1 MPIGAMTM
9 ILANVGLQI
18 YNNWCGSRQNKQ
30 LQQKREE
37 YERAAREHNTQRMWQ
52 LMREG
57 QEMTRQ
63 LEEER
68 HQQRLEELKNDVGN
82 LLQKLAYSATINNWP
97 LSVLPI
103 VMKNQALGNLLANQE
118 EHIAMH
124 CILTPSNYQEF
135 NKVVFPRLEEK
146 LDEYCNQYW
155 SVLTDHPVL
164 FYSGA
169 WRSGQAPTEVQI
181 DSMRSALG
189 NLPTLLITPFFRP
202 SDGRL
207 IFQLRIWGVGTLN
220 DGFND
225 FSELEPTE
233 FQRTYTDKDDYANG
247 DGVLD
252 EIIEDVI
259 PYLQCV
265 IGYITDTYFWSSEG
279 LSPCLPK
286 LLTNGTINTDG
297 MKYLVN
303 NSQEYYERLLLT
315 CNENEQE
322 LFSDS
327 KDLDL
332 CEGTSCFWNDELK
345 IEKLENIFIS
355 YCSKHTGRDFH
366 SMKECLNLE
375 NFTKEDLPFIR
386 KFRKV
391 YNLERCGNELD
402 EIQSVLESVD
412 FDYSILEATDIP
424 YLEKL
429 AEDGN
434 AVAMFR
440 LGEMYEFSIMP
451 INHYNKQLSET
462 FYNQSLEKK
471 FILARV
477 YEILNEDRL
486 SHSSLQY
493 LKDNFHILEFLS
505 EKGVTM
511 SVIRL
516 SQLYYLGYACQQD
529 KKKARTVL
537 ESIDYPDHPYY
548 YYWAAKLLI
557 DLYGKSESRSIEYH
571 LRKSA
576 DMGYVVAQS
585 TLASL
590 FRDGSL
596 LPEDPQ
602 QSFEYAKKAA
612 QQGSITDTTTVGYY
626 YMIGYGTSKSLK
638 NAKFLLDISAKAG
651 DKKAINLLGNF

>member
-68 HQQRLEELKNDVGN
+68 HRQRLEELKNDVGN

-135 NKVVFPRLEEK
+135 NKVVFPRIEEK

-233 FQRTYTDKDDYANG
+233 FQRTYTDNNDYANG
-247 DGVLD
+247 DGLLD
-252 EIIEDVI
+252 EIIEDII

-265 IGYITDTYFWSSEG
+265 IGYIADSYFWSSEG
-279 LSPCLPK
+279 LCPCLPK

-391 YNLERCGNELD
+391 YNLERYDNELD

-434 AVAMFR
+434 AAAMFR
-440 LGEMYEFSIMP
+440 LGEIYEYSIG
-451 INHYNKQLSET
+451 IKWNKELSEKYYLKSEHLR
-462 FYNQSLEKK
+462 FLLAILRNHFDIYLEYKDALDYMINLGVVQSIIPYIKWLCNNEKIAK
-471 FILARV
+471 ALD
-477 YEILNEDRL
+477 ILNETESIHPALLFLKAFLLLKTKGDVNTIENALRMSADKGYIKAQEL
-486 SHSSLQY
+486 LCELY
-493 LKDNFHILEFLS
+493 LKGNIIKENPNKHAYYAEQAMLQGSPYGTFSMALCYL
-505 EKGVTM
+505 KGYGLQK
-511 SVIRL
+511 S
-516 SQLYYLGYACQQD
+516 S
-529 KKKARTVL
+529 KAAL
-537 ESIDYPDHPYY
+537 M
-548 YYWAAKLLI
+548 LI
-557 DLYGKSESRSIEYH
+557 DRAENLGW
-571 LRKSA
+571 
-576 DMGYVVAQS
+576 
-585 TLASL
+585 
-590 FRDGSL
+590 
-596 LPEDPQ
+596 PE
-602 QSFEYAKKAA
+602 
-612 QQGSITDTTTVGYY
+612 
-626 YMIGYGTSKSLK
+626 
-638 NAKFLLDISAKAG
+638 
-651 DKKAINLLGNF
+651 AIKIKNLLTNV

>member
-68 HQQRLEELKNDVGN
+68 HQQRLEELKKDVGN

-135 NKVVFPRLEEK
+135 NKVVFSRIEEK

-207 IFQLRIWGVGTLN
+207 IFQLRVWGVGTLN
-220 DGFND
+220 NGFND

-233 FQRTYTDKDDYANG
+233 FQRTYTDNDDYANG
-247 DGVLD
+247 DGLLD

-265 IGYITDTYFWSSEG
+265 IGYIADSYFWSSEG
-279 LSPCLPK
+279 LCPCLPK

-303 NSQEYYERLLLT
+303 NSQEFYERLLLT
-315 CNENEQE
+315 YNENEQE

-355 YCSKHTGRDFH
+355 YCSKHIGRDFH

-391 YNLERCGNELD
+391 YNLEKYGNKLD

-434 AVAMFR
+434 AAAMFR
-440 LGEMYEFSIMP
+440 LGEIYEYSIGTIFDSDKSMSY
-451 INHYNKQLSET
+451 YNESSNFILTKVYNLIKEEKEEIDSNDIESLKQL
-462 FYNQSLEKK
+462 YSLNVTQAVLYGAILQYKSIYK
-471 FILARV
+471 FDSKNIL
-477 YEILNEDRL
+477 EIL
-486 SHSSLQY
+486 
-493 LKDNFHILEFLS
+493 
-505 EKGVTM
+505 
-511 SVIRL
+511 
-516 SQLYYLGYACQQD
+516 D
-529 KKKARTVL
+529 KI
-537 ESIDYPDHPYY
+537 EYSNHPYA
-548 YYWAAKLLI
+548 YYWAAKLIRKQYDKKYLASYVE
-557 DLYGKSESRSIEYH
+557 LMG
-571 LRKSA
+571 KSA
-576 DMGYVVAQS
+576 DLGYLEAIKSLSNDYLEGTYLNEDAHKHIEYCKKAVAQS
-585 TLASL
+585 
-590 FRDGSL
+590 DI
-596 LPEDPQ
+596 D
-602 QSFEYAKKAA
+602 
-612 QQGSITDTTTVGYY
+612 SIVDLGVCFAT
-626 YMIGYGTSKSLK
+626 GYGVQKSKQRAIEFLK
-638 NAKFLLDISAKAG
+638 FAAELGSNEAVAFL
-651 DKKAINLLGNF
+651 KKLK

>member
-135 NKVVFPRLEEK
+135 NKVVFPRIEEK

-233 FQRTYTDKDDYANG
+233 FQRTYTDKDDYTNG
-247 DGVLD
+247 DGLLD
-252 EIIEDVI
+252 EIIEDII

-265 IGYITDTYFWSSEG
+265 IGYIADTYFWSSEG

-355 YCSKHTGRDFH
+355 YCSKHAGRDFH

-391 YNLERCGNELD
+391 YTLERYDNELD

-440 LGEMYEFSIMP
+440 LGEIYEYSIGTIFDSDKSMSY
-451 INHYNKQLSET
+451 YNESSNFILTKVYNLIKEEKEEIDPNDIESLKQL
-462 FYNQSLEKK
+462 YSLNVTQAILYGAILQYKSIYK
-471 FILARV
+471 FDSKNIL
-477 YEILNEDRL
+477 EIL
-486 SHSSLQY
+486 
-493 LKDNFHILEFLS
+493 
-505 EKGVTM
+505 
-511 SVIRL
+511 
-516 SQLYYLGYACQQD
+516 D
-529 KKKARTVL
+529 KK
-537 ESIDYPDHPYY
+537 EYSNHPYA
-548 YYWAAKLLI
+548 YYWAAKLIRKQYDKKYLASYVE
-557 DLYGKSESRSIEYH
+557 LMG
-571 LRKSA
+571 KSA
-576 DMGYVVAQS
+576 DLGYLEAIKSLSNDYLEGTYLNEDAHKHIEYCKKAVAQS
-585 TLASL
+585 
-590 FRDGSL
+590 DI
-596 LPEDPQ
+596 D
-602 QSFEYAKKAA
+602 
-612 QQGSITDTTTVGYY
+612 SIVDLGVCFAT
-626 YMIGYGTSKSLK
+626 GYGVQKSKQRAIEFLK
-638 NAKFLLDISAKAG
+638 FAAELGSNEAVAFL
-651 DKKAINLLGNF
+651 KKLK

>member
-135 NKVVFPRLEEK
+135 NKVVFPRIEEK

-233 FQRTYTDKDDYANG
+233 FQRTYTDKDDYTNG
-247 DGVLD
+247 DGLLD
-252 EIIEDVI
+252 EIIEDII

-265 IGYITDTYFWSSEG
+265 IGYIADTYFWSSEG

-391 YNLERCGNELD
+391 YNLERYGNELD

-440 LGEMYEFSIMP
+440 LGEIYEYSIGTIFDSDKSMSY
-451 INHYNKQLSET
+451 YNESSNFILTKVYNLIKEEKEEIDSNDIESLKQL
-462 FYNQSLEKK
+462 YSLNVTQAVLYGAILQYKSIYK
-471 FILARV
+471 FDSKNIL
-477 YEILNEDRL
+477 EIL
-486 SHSSLQY
+486 
-493 LKDNFHILEFLS
+493 
-505 EKGVTM
+505 
-511 SVIRL
+511 
-516 SQLYYLGYACQQD
+516 D
-529 KKKARTVL
+529 KI
-537 ESIDYPDHPYY
+537 EYSNHPYA
-548 YYWAAKLLI
+548 YYWAAKLIRKQYDKKYLASYVE
-557 DLYGKSESRSIEYH
+557 LMG
-571 LRKSA
+571 KSA
-576 DMGYVVAQS
+576 DLGYLEAIKSLSNDYLEGTYLNEDAHKHIEYCKKAVAQS
-585 TLASL
+585 DIDSIVELGVCFATGHGVQKSKQRAIEFLKFAAEL
-590 FRDGSL
+590 GSNEAVVFL
-596 LPEDPQ
+596 
-602 QSFEYAKKAA
+602 KK
-612 QQGSITDTTTVGYY
+612 
-626 YMIGYGTSKSLK
+626 LK
-638 NAKFLLDISAKAG
+638 
-651 DKKAINLLGNF
+651 

>member
-135 NKVVFPRLEEK
+135 NKVVFPWLEEK

-265 IGYITDTYFWSSEG
+265 IGYIADTYFWSSEG

-303 NSQEYYERLLLT
+303 NSQEYYEGLLLT

-332 CEGTSCFWNDELK
+332 CEGTSCFWDDELK

-355 YCSKHTGRDFH
+355 YCSKHTGREFH
-366 SMKECLNLE
+366 SMKECLSLE

-391 YNLERCGNELD
+391 YTLERYDNELD

-412 FDYSILEATDIP
+412 FDYSILEATDIK

-429 AEDGN
+429 ADNGN
-434 AVAMFR
+434 AAAMFR
-440 LGEMYEFSIMP
+440 LGEIYEYSIG
-451 INHYNKQLSET
+451 IKWNKE
-462 FYNQSLEKK
+462 
-471 FILARV
+471 
-477 YEILNEDRL
+477 
-486 SHSSLQY
+486 
-493 LKDNFHILEFLS
+493 LS
-505 EKGVTM
+505 EK
-511 SVIRL
+511 
-516 SQLYYLGYACQQD
+516 YYLKSEHLCFPLAILRNHFDLYLKYKDALDCMTNLGVVQSILPKLKWLCNNE
-529 KKKARTVL
+529 KIVKALDILNAT
-537 ESIDYPDHPYY
+537 ESIIHPALLFLKAFLLLETKGDVNTIENALSMSAEKGYIKAQELLCELYLKGNIIKENPNKHAYY
-548 YYWAAKLLI
+548 AEQAMLQGSPYGTFSMALCYLKGYGLQKSSKAALMLIDRAEILGWPEAIKIKKLLTN
-557 DLYGKSESRSIEYH
+557 
-571 LRKSA
+571 
-576 DMGYVVAQS
+576 V
-585 TLASL
+585 
-590 FRDGSL
+590 
-596 LPEDPQ
+596 
-602 QSFEYAKKAA
+602 
-612 QQGSITDTTTVGYY
+612 
-626 YMIGYGTSKSLK
+626 
-638 NAKFLLDISAKAG
+638 
-651 DKKAINLLGNF
+651 

>member
-1 MPIGAMTM
+1 M

-135 NKVVFPRLEEK
+135 NKVVFPRIEEK

-233 FQRTYTDKDDYANG
+233 FQRTYTDKDDYTNG
-247 DGVLD
+247 DGLLD

-265 IGYITDTYFWSSEG
+265 IGYIADTYFWSSEG

-391 YNLERCGNELD
+391 YNFERYDNELD

-440 LGEMYEFSIMP
+440 LGEIYEYSIGTIFDSDKSMSY
-451 INHYNKQLSET
+451 YNESSNFILTKVYNLIKEEKEEIDPNDIESLKQL
-462 FYNQSLEKK
+462 YSLNVTQAVLYGAILQYKSIYK
-471 FILARV
+471 FDSKNIL
-477 YEILNEDRL
+477 EIL
-486 SHSSLQY
+486 
-493 LKDNFHILEFLS
+493 
-505 EKGVTM
+505 
-511 SVIRL
+511 
-516 SQLYYLGYACQQD
+516 D
-529 KKKARTVL
+529 KI
-537 ESIDYPDHPYY
+537 EYSNHPYA
-548 YYWAAKLLI
+548 YYWAAKLIRKQYDKKYLASYVE
-557 DLYGKSESRSIEYH
+557 LMG
-571 LRKSA
+571 KSA
-576 DMGYVVAQS
+576 DLGYLEAIKSLSNDYLEGTYLNEDAHKHIEYCKKAVAQS
-585 TLASL
+585 DIDSIVDLGVCFATGHGVQKSKQRAIEFLKFAAEL
-590 FRDGSL
+590 GSNEAVVFL
-596 LPEDPQ
+596 
-602 QSFEYAKKAA
+602 KK
-612 QQGSITDTTTVGYY
+612 
-626 YMIGYGTSKSLK
+626 LK
-638 NAKFLLDISAKAG
+638 
-651 DKKAINLLGNF
+651 

>member
-135 NKVVFPRLEEK
+135 NKIVFPRIEEK

-252 EIIEDVI
+252 EIIEDII

-265 IGYITDTYFWSSEG
+265 IGYIADTYFWSSEG
-279 LSPCLPK
+279 LSPFLPK

-355 YCSKHTGRDFH
+355 YCSKHTGREFH
-366 SMKECLNLE
+366 SMKDCLNLE
-375 NFTKEDLPFIR
+375 NFTKEDLPFIW

-391 YNLERCGNELD
+391 YNLERYCNELD

-434 AVAMFR
+434 AAAMFR
-440 LGEMYEFSIMP
+440 LGEIYEFSIGVKW
-451 INHYNKQLSET
+451 NKDLSEKYYLKSEHLRFLLAILRNHFD
-462 FYNQSLEKK
+462 FYLKYKDALDCMTNLGVVQS
-471 FILARV
+471 ILLKVKWLCNNERIIKALD
-477 YEILNEDRL
+477 ILNETESIHPALLFLKAFLLLETKGDVNTIENALRISADKGYIKAQEL
-486 SHSSLQY
+486 LCELY
-493 LKDNFHILEFLS
+493 LKGNIIKENPSKHAYYAEQAMLQGSPYGTFSMALCYLKGYGLQKSSKAALMLIDRA
-505 EKGVTM
+505 EK
-511 SVIRL
+511 
-516 SQLYYLGYACQQD
+516 LGWPEAI
-529 KKKARTVL
+529 KIK
-537 ESIDYPDHPYY
+537 
-548 YYWAAKLLI
+548 KLLI
-557 DLYGKSESRSIEYH
+557 N
-571 LRKSA
+571 
-576 DMGYVVAQS
+576 V
-585 TLASL
+585 
-590 FRDGSL
+590 
-596 LPEDPQ
+596 
-602 QSFEYAKKAA
+602 
-612 QQGSITDTTTVGYY
+612 
-626 YMIGYGTSKSLK
+626 
-638 NAKFLLDISAKAG
+638 
-651 DKKAINLLGNF
+651 

>member
-124 CILTPSNYQEF
+124 CILTPSNYHEF
-135 NKVVFPRLEEK
+135 NKVVFPRIEEK

-207 IFQLRIWGVGTLN
+207 IFQLCIWGVGTLN

-233 FQRTYTDKDDYANG
+233 FQRTYTDKDDYTNG
-247 DGVLD
+247 DGLLD
-252 EIIEDVI
+252 EIIEDII

-265 IGYITDTYFWSSEG
+265 IGYIADTYFWSSEG

-327 KDLDL
+327 KILDL
-332 CEGTSCFWNDELK
+332 CVRTSCFWNDELK

-375 NFTKEDLPFIR
+375 NFTKEDLSFIK
-386 KFRKV
+386 KFRNFYDIKK
-391 YNLERCGNELD
+391 YSSELD
-402 EIQSVLESVD
+402 EIQDILESIN
-412 FDYSILEATDIP
+412 FDYSILEATDIK

-429 AEDGN
+429 ADNGN
-434 AVAMFR
+434 AAAMFR
-440 LGEMYEFSIMP
+440 LGEIYEYSIGVKW
-451 INHYNKQLSET
+451 N
-462 FYNQSLEKK
+462 
-471 FILARV
+471 
-477 YEILNEDRL
+477 EILSNQYYRR
-486 SHSSLQY
+486 SSDLNFLLAL
-493 LKDNFHILEFLS
+493 LKDDFDIYDQYKRELDCFINS
-505 EKGVTM
+505 GVSQALLFKM
-511 SVIRL
+511 IRL
-516 SQLYYLGYACQQD
+516 CNNNQNETALLCNDDYYNHPGISYIKANMLL
-529 KKKARTVL
+529 KKKTSSALIEQLLTFSANSGYVKAQELLSKLYKDGDVL
-537 ESIDYPDHPYY
+537 DENPQKHAHFAEMAMLQNSPCGTYALALCYLNGY
-548 YYWAAKLLI
+548 GEQQSTSAAIMLI
-557 DLYGKSESRSIEYH
+557 DK
-571 LRKSA
+571 A
-576 DMGYVVAQS
+576 DVLGWAEAQ
-585 TLASL
+585 
-590 FRDGSL
+590 RIKSL
-596 LPEDPQ
+596 LN
-602 QSFEYAKKAA
+602 
-612 QQGSITDTTTVGYY
+612 I
-626 YMIGYGTSKSLK
+626 I
-638 NAKFLLDISAKAG
+638 
-651 DKKAINLLGNF
+651 

>member
-135 NKVVFPRLEEK
+135 NKVVFSRLEEK

-155 SVLTDHPVL
+155 SVLTNHPVL

-355 YCSKHTGRDFH
+355 YCSKHTSRDFH

-391 YNLERCGNELD
+391 YTLERYDNELD

-440 LGEMYEFSIMP
+440 LGEIYEYSIGTIFDSDKSMSY
-451 INHYNKQLSET
+451 YNESSNFILTKVYNLIKEEKEEIDPNDIESLKQL
-462 FYNQSLEKK
+462 YSLNVTQAILYGAILQYKSIYK
-471 FILARV
+471 FDSKNIL
-477 YEILNEDRL
+477 EIL
-486 SHSSLQY
+486 
-493 LKDNFHILEFLS
+493 
-505 EKGVTM
+505 
-511 SVIRL
+511 
-516 SQLYYLGYACQQD
+516 D
-529 KKKARTVL
+529 KI
-537 ESIDYPDHPYY
+537 EYSNHPYA
-548 YYWAAKLLI
+548 YYWAAKLIRKQYDKKYLASYVE
-557 DLYGKSESRSIEYH
+557 LMG
-571 LRKSA
+571 KSA
-576 DMGYVVAQS
+576 DLGYLEAIKSLSNDYLEGTYLNEDAHKHIEYCKKAVAQS
-585 TLASL
+585 
-590 FRDGSL
+590 DI
-596 LPEDPQ
+596 D
-602 QSFEYAKKAA
+602 
-612 QQGSITDTTTVGYY
+612 SIVDLGVCFAT
-626 YMIGYGTSKSLK
+626 GYGVQKSKQRAIEFLK
-638 NAKFLLDISAKAG
+638 FAAELGSNEAVAFL
-651 DKKAINLLGNF
+651 KKLK

>member
-68 HQQRLEELKNDVGN
+68 HQQRIEELKNDVGN

-181 DSMRSALG
+181 DSMHSALG

-220 DGFND
+220 DSFND

-265 IGYITDTYFWSSEG
+265 IGYIADTYFWSSEG

-345 IEKLENIFIS
+345 IEKLEKIFIS

-391 YNLERCGNELD
+391 YNFERYDNELD

-440 LGEMYEFSIMP
+440 LGEIYEYSIGTIFDSDKSMSY
-451 INHYNKQLSET
+451 YNESSNFILTKVYNLIKEEKEEIDPNDIESLKQL
-462 FYNQSLEKK
+462 YSLNVTQAVLYGAILQYKSIYK
-471 FILARV
+471 FDSKNIL
-477 YEILNEDRL
+477 EIL
-486 SHSSLQY
+486 
-493 LKDNFHILEFLS
+493 
-505 EKGVTM
+505 
-511 SVIRL
+511 
-516 SQLYYLGYACQQD
+516 D
-529 KKKARTVL
+529 KI
-537 ESIDYPDHPYY
+537 EYSNHPYA
-548 YYWAAKLLI
+548 YYWAAKLIRKQYDKKYLASYVE
-557 DLYGKSESRSIEYH
+557 LMG
-571 LRKSA
+571 KSA
-576 DMGYVVAQS
+576 DLGYLEAIKSLSNDYLEGTYLNEDAHKHIEYCKKAVAQS
-585 TLASL
+585 
-590 FRDGSL
+590 DI
-596 LPEDPQ
+596 D
-602 QSFEYAKKAA
+602 
-612 QQGSITDTTTVGYY
+612 SIVDLGVCFAT
-626 YMIGYGTSKSLK
+626 GYGVQKSKQRAIEFLK
-638 NAKFLLDISAKAG
+638 FAAELGSNEAVAFL
-651 DKKAINLLGNF
+651 KKLK

>member
-124 CILTPSNYQEF
+124 CIFTPSNYQEF

-265 IGYITDTYFWSSEG
+265 IGYIADTYFWSSEG

-355 YCSKHTGRDFH
+355 YCSKHAGREFH

-391 YNLERCGNELD
+391 YTLERYDNELD

-440 LGEMYEFSIMP
+440 LGEIYEYSIGTIFDSDKSMSY
-451 INHYNKQLSET
+451 YNESSNFILTKVYNLIKEEKEEIDPNDIESLKQL
-462 FYNQSLEKK
+462 YSLNVTQAILYGAILQYKSIYK
-471 FILARV
+471 FDSKNIL
-477 YEILNEDRL
+477 EIL
-486 SHSSLQY
+486 
-493 LKDNFHILEFLS
+493 
-505 EKGVTM
+505 
-511 SVIRL
+511 
-516 SQLYYLGYACQQD
+516 D
-529 KKKARTVL
+529 KI
-537 ESIDYPDHPYY
+537 EYSNHPYA
-548 YYWAAKLLI
+548 YYWAAKLIRKQYDKKYLASYVE
-557 DLYGKSESRSIEYH
+557 LMG
-571 LRKSA
+571 KSA
-576 DMGYVVAQS
+576 DLGYLEAIKSLSNDYLEGTYLNEDAHKHIEYCKKAVAQS
-585 TLASL
+585 
-590 FRDGSL
+590 DI
-596 LPEDPQ
+596 D
-602 QSFEYAKKAA
+602 
-612 QQGSITDTTTVGYY
+612 SIVDLGVCFAT
-626 YMIGYGTSKSLK
+626 GYGVQKSKQRAIEFLK
-638 NAKFLLDISAKAG
+638 FAAELGSNEAVAFL
-651 DKKAINLLGNF
+651 KKLK

>member
-63 LEEER
+63 LEVER
-68 HQQRLEELKNDVGN
+68 HQQRLEDLKNDVGH

-135 NKVVFPRLEEK
+135 NKVVFSRLEEK

-355 YCSKHTGRDFH
+355 YCSKHTSRDFH

-391 YNLERCGNELD
+391 YTLERYDNELD

-440 LGEMYEFSIMP
+440 LGEIYEYSIGTIFDSDKSMSY
-451 INHYNKQLSET
+451 YNESSNFILTKVYNLIKEEKEEIDPNDIESLKQL
-462 FYNQSLEKK
+462 YSLNVTQAILYGAILQYKSIYK
-471 FILARV
+471 FDSKNIL
-477 YEILNEDRL
+477 EIL
-486 SHSSLQY
+486 
-493 LKDNFHILEFLS
+493 
-505 EKGVTM
+505 
-511 SVIRL
+511 
-516 SQLYYLGYACQQD
+516 D
-529 KKKARTVL
+529 KI
-537 ESIDYPDHPYY
+537 EYSNHPYA
-548 YYWAAKLLI
+548 YYWAAKLIRKQYDKKYLASYVE
-557 DLYGKSESRSIEYH
+557 LMG
-571 LRKSA
+571 KSA
-576 DMGYVVAQS
+576 DLGYLEAIKSLSNDYLEGTYLNEDAHKHIEYCKKAVAQS
-585 TLASL
+585 
-590 FRDGSL
+590 DI
-596 LPEDPQ
+596 D
-602 QSFEYAKKAA
+602 
-612 QQGSITDTTTVGYY
+612 SIVDLGVCFAT
-626 YMIGYGTSKSLK
+626 GYGVQKSKQRAIEFLK
-638 NAKFLLDISAKAG
+638 FAAELGSNEAVAFL
-651 DKKAINLLGNF
+651 KKLK

>member
-37 YERAAREHNTQRMWQ
+37 YDRAAREHNTQRMWQ

-68 HQQRLEELKNDVGN
+68 HQQRIEELKNDVGN

-135 NKVVFPRLEEK
+135 NKIVFPRVEGK

-259 PYLQCV
+259 PYLECV
-265 IGYITDTYFWSSEG
+265 IGYIADTYFWSSEG

-286 LLTNGTINTDG
+286 LLNNGTINTDG

-355 YCSKHTGRDFH
+355 YCSKHAGREFH

-391 YNLERCGNELD
+391 YNFERYDNELD

-440 LGEMYEFSIMP
+440 LGEIYEYSIGTIFDSDKSMFY
-451 INHYNKQLSET
+451 YNESSNFILTKVYNLIKEEKEEIDPNDIESLKQL
-462 FYNQSLEKK
+462 YSLNVTQAVLYGAILQYKSIYK
-471 FILARV
+471 FDSKNIL
-477 YEILNEDRL
+477 EIL
-486 SHSSLQY
+486 
-493 LKDNFHILEFLS
+493 
-505 EKGVTM
+505 
-511 SVIRL
+511 
-516 SQLYYLGYACQQD
+516 D
-529 KKKARTVL
+529 KI
-537 ESIDYPDHPYY
+537 EYSNHPYA
-548 YYWAAKLLI
+548 YYWAAKLIRKQYDKKYLGSYVE
-557 DLYGKSESRSIEYH
+557 LMG
-571 LRKSA
+571 KSA
-576 DMGYVVAQS
+576 DLGYLEAIKSLSNDYLEGTYLNEDAHKHIEYCKKAVAQS
-585 TLASL
+585 
-590 FRDGSL
+590 DI
-596 LPEDPQ
+596 D
-602 QSFEYAKKAA
+602 
-612 QQGSITDTTTVGYY
+612 SIVDLGVCFAT
-626 YMIGYGTSKSLK
+626 GYGVQKSKQRAIEFLK
-638 NAKFLLDISAKAG
+638 FAAELGSNEAVAFL
-651 DKKAINLLGNF
+651 KKLK

>member
-124 CILTPSNYQEF
+124 CILTPSNYHEF
-135 NKVVFPRLEEK
+135 NKVVFPRIEEK

-233 FQRTYTDKDDYANG
+233 FQRTYTDKDDYTNG
-247 DGVLD
+247 DGLLD
-252 EIIEDVI
+252 EIIEDII

-265 IGYITDTYFWSSEG
+265 IGYIADTYFWSSEG

-355 YCSKHTGRDFH
+355 YCSKHIGRDFH

-391 YNLERCGNELD
+391 YNLEKYGNKLD

-434 AVAMFR
+434 AAAMFR
-440 LGEMYEFSIMP
+440 LGEIYEYSIG
-451 INHYNKQLSET
+451 IKWNKELSEKYYLKSEHLR
-462 FYNQSLEKK
+462 FLLAILRNHFDIYLEYKDALDYMINLGVVQSIIPKVKWLCNNEKIAK
-471 FILARV
+471 ALD
-477 YEILNEDRL
+477 ILNETESIHPALLFLKAFLLLKTKGDVNTIENALRMSADKGYIKAQEL
-486 SHSSLQY
+486 LCELY
-493 LKDNFHILEFLS
+493 LKGNIIKENPNKHAYYAEQAMLQGSPYGTFSMALCYL
-505 EKGVTM
+505 KGYGLQK
-511 SVIRL
+511 S
-516 SQLYYLGYACQQD
+516 S
-529 KKKARTVL
+529 KAAL
-537 ESIDYPDHPYY
+537 M
-548 YYWAAKLLI
+548 LI
-557 DLYGKSESRSIEYH
+557 DRAENLGW
-571 LRKSA
+571 
-576 DMGYVVAQS
+576 
-585 TLASL
+585 
-590 FRDGSL
+590 
-596 LPEDPQ
+596 PE
-602 QSFEYAKKAA
+602 
-612 QQGSITDTTTVGYY
+612 
-626 YMIGYGTSKSLK
+626 
-638 NAKFLLDISAKAG
+638 
-651 DKKAINLLGNF
+651 AIKIKNLLTNV

>member
-135 NKVVFPRLEEK
+135 NKVVFPRIEEK

-202 SDGRL
+202 SDGGL

-233 FQRTYTDKDDYANG
+233 FQRTYTDKDDYTNG
-247 DGVLD
+247 DGLLD

-265 IGYITDTYFWSSEG
+265 IGYIADTYFWSSEG

-391 YNLERCGNELD
+391 YNFERYDNELD

-440 LGEMYEFSIMP
+440 LGEIYEYSIGTIFDSDKSMSY
-451 INHYNKQLSET
+451 YNESSNFILTKVYNLIKEEKEEIDPNDIESLKQL
-462 FYNQSLEKK
+462 YSLNVTQAVLYGAILQYKSIYK
-471 FILARV
+471 FDSKNIL
-477 YEILNEDRL
+477 EILDKIEYSN
-486 SHSSLQY
+486 H
-493 LKDNFHILEFLS
+493 
-505 EKGVTM
+505 
-511 SVIRL
+511 
-516 SQLYYLGYACQQD
+516 LYA
-529 KKKARTVL
+529 
-537 ESIDYPDHPYY
+537 
-548 YYWAAKLLI
+548 YYWAAKLIRKQYDKKYLASYVE
-557 DLYGKSESRSIEYH
+557 LMG
-571 LRKSA
+571 KSA
-576 DMGYVVAQS
+576 DLGYLEAIKSLSNDYLEGTYLNEDAHKHIEYCKKAVAQS
-585 TLASL
+585 DIDSIVDLGVCFATGHGVQKSKQRAIEFLKFAAEL
-590 FRDGSL
+590 GSNEAVVFL
-596 LPEDPQ
+596 
-602 QSFEYAKKAA
+602 KK
-612 QQGSITDTTTVGYY
+612 
-626 YMIGYGTSKSLK
+626 LK
-638 NAKFLLDISAKAG
+638 
-651 DKKAINLLGNF
+651 

>member
-52 LMREG
+52 LMHEG

-135 NKVVFPRLEEK
+135 NKIVFPRIEEK

-247 DGVLD
+247 DSVLD

-265 IGYITDTYFWSSEG
+265 IGYIADTYFWSSEG

-303 NSQEYYERLLLT
+303 EHKNNYNSLLNSSEDKIYTQPFKTESLCKFIDGISLLLDKKEV
-315 CNENEQE
+315 NNRGKEILLHVLNYRHNIKY
-322 LFSDS
+322 D
-327 KDLDL
+327 
-332 CEGTSCFWNDELK
+332 K
-345 IEKLENIFIS
+345 IEELINAEEISLYDISLINLLMTYIYEPKLLSLLNEEILVVKNNRPKRMKRNIELIQKRCIE
-355 YCSKHTGRDFH
+355 YNID
-366 SMKECLNLE
+366 
-375 NFTKEDLPFIR
+375 NFRMDL
-386 KFRKV
+386 
-391 YNLERCGNELD
+391 
-402 EIQSVLESVD
+402 
-412 FDYSILEATDIP
+412 
-424 YLEKL
+424 
-429 AEDGN
+429 
-434 AVAMFR
+434 
-440 LGEMYEFSIMP
+440 
-451 INHYNKQLSET
+451 
-462 FYNQSLEKK
+462 
-471 FILARV
+471 
-477 YEILNEDRL
+477 ILNEFIEYCQSTD
-486 SHSSLQY
+486 
-493 LKDNFHILEFLS
+493 LKDISLLIIQENFQKFVFHTYDQESDEI
-505 EKGVTM
+505 
-511 SVIRL
+511 
-516 SQLYYLGYACQQD
+516 LYYRIPFNKCIHVN
-529 KKKARTVL
+529 K
-537 ESIDYPDHPYY
+537 IDNFKNINNLFENGKILQLSCKIDRIDILKSRIMSN
-548 YYWAAKLLI
+548 KLI
-557 DLYGKSESRSIEYH
+557 Y
-571 LRKSA
+571 
-576 DMGYVVAQS
+576 
-585 TLASL
+585 
-590 FRDGSL
+590 
-596 LPEDPQ
+596 
-602 QSFEYAKKAA
+602 
-612 QQGSITDTTTVGYY
+612 
-626 YMIGYGTSKSLK
+626 
-638 NAKFLLDISAKAG
+638 
-651 DKKAINLLGNF
+651 

>member
-68 HQQRLEELKNDVGN
+68 HRQRLEELKNDVGN

-135 NKVVFPRLEEK
+135 NKVVFPRIEEK

-220 DGFND
+220 NGFND

-247 DGVLD
+247 DGLLD

-265 IGYITDTYFWSSEG
+265 IGYIVDTYFWSSEG
-279 LSPCLPK
+279 LSPCLPE

-332 CEGTSCFWNDELK
+332 FEGTSCFWNDELK

-355 YCSKHTGRDFH
+355 YCSRQTSREFH

-391 YNLERCGNELD
+391 YNFERYDNELD

-440 LGEMYEFSIMP
+440 LGEIYEYSIGTIFDSDKSMSY
-451 INHYNKQLSET
+451 YNESSNFILTKVYNLIKEEKEEIDPNDIESLKQL
-462 FYNQSLEKK
+462 YSLNVTQAVLYGAILQYKSIYK
-471 FILARV
+471 FDSKNIL
-477 YEILNEDRL
+477 EIL
-486 SHSSLQY
+486 
-493 LKDNFHILEFLS
+493 
-505 EKGVTM
+505 
-511 SVIRL
+511 
-516 SQLYYLGYACQQD
+516 D
-529 KKKARTVL
+529 KI
-537 ESIDYPDHPYY
+537 EYSNHPYA
-548 YYWAAKLLI
+548 YYWAAKLIRKQYDKKYLASY
-557 DLYGKSESRSIEYH
+557 LELMG
-571 LRKSA
+571 KSA
-576 DMGYVVAQS
+576 DLGYLEAIKSLSNDYFEGTYLNEDAHKHIEYCKKAVAQS
-585 TLASL
+585 
-590 FRDGSL
+590 DI
-596 LPEDPQ
+596 D
-602 QSFEYAKKAA
+602 
-612 QQGSITDTTTVGYY
+612 SIVDLGVCFAT
-626 YMIGYGTSKSLK
+626 GYGVQKSKQRAIEFLK
-638 NAKFLLDISAKAG
+638 IAAELGSNEAVVFL
-651 DKKAINLLGNF
+651 KKLK